1 MLILKK
7 LNITDDKYLSISF
20 SGRLKKETL
29 VNGKY
34 MYEFYD
40 REKDL
45 GIYSPLDKMTYKITD
60 KKKIKKI
67 LSYFFEKCDQD
78 TSPQSLWETMEGDQY
93 SSLLKDYEIE
103 NTKDFDNIC
112 DELFKYLN
120 KKCEIDK
127 KFIASIEVAYPITWE
142 VKYERKD
149 DNDVNSKKIKY
160 N

>member
-34 MYEFYD
+34 VYEFYD
-40 REKDL
+40 RDEDW
-45 GIYSPLDKMTYKITD
+45 GMYSPLDKMTYKVTD
-60 KKKIKKI
+60 KKKIKEI
-67 LSYFFEKCDQD
+67 LYYFFEKCDQGM
-78 TSPQSLWETMEGDQY
+78 SPQSLWETVDGDIY
-93 SSLLKDYEIE
+93 ESLLKDYEIE
-103 NTKDFDNIC
+103 NAKDFDNVC

-127 KFIASIEVAYPITWE
+127 KYIANIEVAYPITWLVE
-142 VKYERKD
+142 YE
-149 DNDVNSKKIKY
+149 IKEDS
-160 N
+160 NV

>member
-29 VNGKY
+29 VNGKH

-45 GIYSPLDKMTYKITD
+45 GIYSPLDKMTYYITD
-60 KKKIKKI
+60 KNKIKKI

-78 TSPQSLWETMEGDQY
+78 KSPQCLWETKDGDIY
-93 SSLLKDYEIE
+93 MSLLKDYEVE
-103 NTKDFDNIC
+103 NTKEFDIVC

-120 KKCEIDK
+120 KKCETDK
-127 KFIASIEVAYPITWE
+127 KFIASIEVAYPIKWKVE
-142 VKYERKD
+142 YEIKE
-149 DNDVNSKKIKY
+149 NS
-160 N
+160 NV

>member
-45 GIYSPLDKMTYKITD
+45 GMYSPLDKMTYKVTD
-60 KKKIKKI
+60 KKKIKEI
-67 LSYFFEKCDQD
+67 LSYFFKKCDQG
-78 TSPQSLWETMEGDQY
+78 TSPQCLWETIDGDIY
-93 SSLLKDYEIE
+93 MSLLKDYEIE
-103 NTKDFDNIC
+103 NTKDFDNVC
-112 DELFKYLN
+112 DELLDWLNEKY
-120 KKCEIDK
+120 KTDK
-127 KFIASIEVAYPITWE
+127 KYIANVEVAYPITWK
-142 VKYERKD
+142 VNYERKED
-149 DNDVNSKKIKY
+149 SNV
-160 N
+160 